1 MSILPSNNIS
11 PHGFSL
17 HWWCSNWSSLVRT
30 SQHSSTGGPLTLWLS
45 FLCYDKKDF
54 AFASLT
60 ILFLLRH
67 ANCAFML
74 ASALCSHVR
83 RNLCMLSCL
92 LIQRDVS
99 GTPDTFPGPDLLLAI
114 SPRSLGPSSG
124 KQSLETQIW
133 KLDVVTAFRSP
144 QWKELGNLFK
154 TKSLLVRIPQSKLT
168 FEALLKNM
176 WHPHNVIN

>member
-1 MSILPSNNIS
+1 
-11 PHGFSL
+11 
-17 HWWCSNWSSLVRT
+17 
-30 SQHSSTGGPLTLWLS
+30 
-45 FLCYDKKDF
+45 
-54 AFASLT
+54 
-60 ILFLLRH
+60 
-67 ANCAFML
+67 
-74 ASALCSHVR
+74 
-83 RNLCMLSCL
+83 MLSCL

-133 KLDVVTAFRSP
+133 NLDVFTAFRSP

-176 WHPHNVIN
+176 